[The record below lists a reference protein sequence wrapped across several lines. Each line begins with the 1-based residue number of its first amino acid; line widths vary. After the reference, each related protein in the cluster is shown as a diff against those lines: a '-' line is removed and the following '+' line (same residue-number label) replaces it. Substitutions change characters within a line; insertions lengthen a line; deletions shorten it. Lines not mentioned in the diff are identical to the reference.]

1 MALSLQTFT
10 NTPSSLNTTYS
21 FSVGSFNGGDT
32 RDSLNLSLTIRYNNR
47 WCYCYVDFYA
57 NSTTLCSNTDVAAD
71 SIHSYNLSS
80 NTSLTLK
87 YKIRSV
93 TDGNNNISLGST
105 MDVIASLGNNSLVS
119 KNLGSISLG
128 NKNLNI
134 GYYSY
139 GYYSFIPD
147 KSGSYTLVSP
157 SNISGCIST
166 SISSTNT
173 TSGNTVSMDL
183 TAGTTYY
190 ISFRNTR
197 ESNYDAV
204 TGTATLTYNPP
215 ITYINYVYN
224 GSNTRKQKEG
234 NSYSLD
240 SISSLGYTLDG
251 WTFAGWNTEAENN
264 NIVYQDSGT
273 FSIQED
279 ITEYYLY
286 PIWRKNFSITYR
298 YGYPDIVIEQDIA
311 SIYSYERYTNNYEP
325 LETATYSEVRV
336 LYTTKS
342 VIPSFEYDTRT
353 FSAGAW
359 YVGNTTQYVVLGK
372 EINISSD
379 TIFNCGYS
387 SNNLSLFYDGNDEK
401 VQGSTSNVTTIPQV
415 YSVASQTFQVR
426 GVAAA
431 ECGFTLSGKK
441 FKEWNTSS
449 DGSGISYKAGDI
461 VKLSINT
468 TLYAIW
474 INADEPFIYLSN
486 KQVKP
491 YLFRNNKYYEI
502 KFM

>member
-1 MALSLQTFT
+1 MA
-10 NTPSSLNTTYS
+10 TTIKLIDEEIILAGPAL
-21 FSVGSFNGGDT
+21 V
-32 RDSLNLSLTIRYNNR
+32 TIP
-47 WCYCYVDFYA
+47 
-57 NSTTLCSNTDVAAD
+57 
-71 SIHSYNLSS
+71 
-80 NTSLTLK
+80 K
-87 YKIRSV
+87 YY
-93 TDGNNNISLGST
+93 GNNNHAICSGSFYCMSNFNDLSVTIKLQMGSYSKSDTATGTASTSITAPANTTGKAYFIVNGSTRGDRSRSVLKYIFDESKINGGTISLDTSYSKT
-105 MDVIASLGNNSLVS
+105 LGIEEYV
-119 KNLGSISLG
+119 
-128 NKNLNI
+128 
-134 GYYSY
+134 
-139 GYYSFIPD
+139 YYSFTPA
-147 KSGSYTLVSP
+147 KTGSYTMSFTKNSDLKGW
-157 SNISGCIST
+157 IA
-166 SISSTNT
+166 TNT
-173 TSGNTVSMDL
+173 NNNSSSGYSTGSITQELV
-183 TAGTTYY
+183 AGTTYY
-190 ISFRNTR
+190 LGVKNITT
-197 ESNYDAV
+197 SNYSSGISN
-204 TGTATLTYNPP
+204 TITLTYNPP

-224 GSNTRKQKEG
+224 GSNTRKQKKG
-234 NSYSLD
+234 NSYDLD
-240 SISSLGYTLDG
+240 PISSLGYILDG
-251 WTFAGWNTEAENN
+251 WIFAGWNTEAENN

-286 PIWRKNFSITYR
+286 PVWRKNFSITYR
-298 YGYPDIVIEQDIA
+298 YGYPDMVIEQDIA

-342 VIPSFEYDTRT
+342 DIPSFEYDART
-353 FSAGAW
+353 FSADAW
-359 YVGNTTQYVVLGK
+359 YVGNTTQCVALGR

-379 TIFNCGYS
+379 TILNCGYS
-387 SNNLSLFYDGNDEK
+387 SNNLSLLYDGNDEK

-441 FKEWNTSS
+441 FKEWNTNS
-449 DGSGISYKAGDI
+449 DGSGISYKTGDI

-486 KQVKP
+486 KQIKP

>member
-10 NTPSSLNTTYS
+10 NTPSSLYTTYS
-21 FSVGSFNGGDT
+21 FNAGSFNGGDT
-32 RDSLNLSLTIRYNNR
+32 RSSLNLSLSITYNNK
-47 WCYCYVDFYA
+47 WCYCYADFYA
-57 NSTTLCSNTDVAAD
+57 NSTTLCSNTDISVGSD
-71 SIHSYNLSS
+71 IYSYNLSS

-87 YKIRSV
+87 YMIRSV

-105 MDVIASLGNNSLVS
+105 MNVTASLGNNSLVS

-166 SISSTNT
+166 SISNTNT
-173 TSGNTVSMDL
+173 TGGNTVNMDL

-240 SISSLGYTLDG
+240 SISSLGYMLDG
-251 WTFAGWNTEAENN
+251 WTFAGWNTEAENK
-264 NIVYQDSGT
+264 NIIYQDSGT
-273 FSIQED
+273 FLIQED

-298 YGYPDIVIEQDIA
+298 YSYPDMVIEQDIA
-311 SIYSYERYTNNYEP
+311 SIYSYEIYE
-325 LETATYSEVRV
+325 
-336 LYTTKS
+336 
-342 VIPSFEYDTRT
+342 
-353 FSAGAW
+353 
-359 YVGNTTQYVVLGK
+359 
-372 EINISSD
+372 
-379 TIFNCGYS
+379 
-387 SNNLSLFYDGNDEK
+387 
-401 VQGSTSNVTTIPQV
+401 
-415 YSVASQTFQVR
+415 
-426 GVAAA
+426 
-431 ECGFTLSGKK
+431 
-441 FKEWNTSS
+441 
-449 DGSGISYKAGDI
+449 
-461 VKLSINT
+461 
-468 TLYAIW
+468 
-474 INADEPFIYLSN
+474 
-486 KQVKP
+486 
-491 YLFRNNKYYEI
+491 
-502 KFM
+502 